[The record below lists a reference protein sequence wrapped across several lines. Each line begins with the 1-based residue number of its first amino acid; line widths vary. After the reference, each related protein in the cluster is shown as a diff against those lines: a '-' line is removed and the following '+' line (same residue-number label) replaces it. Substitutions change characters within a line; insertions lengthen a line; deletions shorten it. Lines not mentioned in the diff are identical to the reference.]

1 MTDPISSRPHHS
13 ETLGTIKD
21 GEVKPTEEYNL
32 FFDDVD
38 FSLNQLLGDSL
49 KLTSYTVAK
58 VPDVAANLSG
68 LIFISD
74 ESGGPTPAWSDGTNW
89 RRFSDGAV
97 IS

>member
-1 MTDPISSRPHHS
+1 MTKKFSSRPHHS
-13 ETLGTIKD
+13 NSLTSG
-21 GEVKPTEEYNL
+21 GQNPPSPEYNL
-32 FFDDVD
+32 FFDNIN

-49 KLTSYTVAK
+49 KLTSYTLAT

-68 LIFISD
+68 MIFVSD
-74 ESGGPTPAWSDGTNW
+74 ESGGPAPAWSDGTDW

>member
-1 MTDPISSRPHHS
+1 MTKKFSSRPHHS
-13 ETLGTIKD
+13 NSLSTDSQIT
-21 GEVKPTEEYNL
+21 PSSEYNL
-32 FFDDVD
+32 FFDNVD

-49 KLTSYTVAK
+49 KLTSYTVAT

-68 LIFISD
+68 LIFVSD
-74 ESGGPTPAWSDGTNW
+74 ESGGPVPAWSDGTDW